1 MRFAV
6 SAAPPYPRTATQT
19 KDMKKLLSI
28 AAITAAPASAV
39 PASAQRTSP
48 GPTVNTGTG
57 PGVLPPGGFG
67 PSSPLH
73 NLNEEPA
80 GLPGAAPYPQR
91 LALFRLL
98 GVMAL
103 LDEAGCDPTC
113 GELMLRAPEAAD
125 EEFRAL
131 VAKWRQERPS

>member
-1 MRFAV
+1 
-6 SAAPPYPRTATQT
+6 
-19 KDMKKLLSI
+19 MKKLLTI
-28 AAITAAPASAV
+28 AAVIAALASAV

-57 PGVLPPGGFG
+57 PGVLPPEGFG
-67 PSSPLH
+67 PSSLLH

-113 GELMLRAPEAAD
+113 GELMLRAPRPQTRSFAPWSPNGV
-125 EEFRAL
+125 RSAL
-131 VAKWRQERPS
+131 AGGLRNDRRP

>member
-1 MRFAV
+1 
-6 SAAPPYPRTATQT
+6 
-19 KDMKKLLSI
+19 MKKRFSTAAI
-28 AAITAAPASAV
+28 AAALASAV

-80 GLPGAAPYPQR
+80 GLPGAAPLSSTFGFIPAARSHGPARRSR
-91 LALFRLL
+91 LRPDLRRTHAART
-98 GVMAL
+98 
-103 LDEAGCDPTC
+103 EAT
-113 GELMLRAPEAAD
+113 D

-131 VAKWRQERPS
+131 VAKWRQERPSWRLKE

>member
-1 MRFAV
+1 
-6 SAAPPYPRTATQT
+6 
-19 KDMKKLLSI
+19 MKKLFST
-28 AAITAAPASAV
+28 AAITAALASAV
-39 PASAQRTSP
+39 PASAQRRSP

-80 GLPGAAPYPQR
+80 GLPGAAPYPQH
-91 LALFRLL
+91 LAFVRLL
-98 GVMAL
+98 EVIAL

-113 GELMLRAPEAAD
+113 DELMLHTPEAAD
-125 EEFRAL
+125 REFRAL
-131 VAKWRQERPS
+131 ISKRPSRRLKE

>member
-1 MRFAV
+1 
-6 SAAPPYPRTATQT
+6 
-19 KDMKKLLSI
+19 MKKRFST
-28 AAITAAPASAV
+28 AAITAALASAV

-57 PGVLPPGGFG
+57 PGVLPTGGFG

-103 LDEAGCDPTC
+103 LDEAACDPTC
-113 GELMLRAPEAAD
+113 DELTLRTPEVPD

-131 VAKWRQERPS
+131 IAKWRQEPPSGRLDE